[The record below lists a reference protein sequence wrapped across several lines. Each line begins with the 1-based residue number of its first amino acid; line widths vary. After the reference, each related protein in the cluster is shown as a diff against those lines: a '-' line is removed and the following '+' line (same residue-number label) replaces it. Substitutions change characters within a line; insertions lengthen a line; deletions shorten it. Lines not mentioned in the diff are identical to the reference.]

1 MKRPSITNLVARLGA
16 WLAMPESDT
25 SHTTAPET
33 ESKDD
38 SLSIE
43 REHVE
48 NTPFIIVG
56 TKKHGYWL
64 TMGEHRLTPIHKTK
78 KEVIKVMNEKSWT
91 LISAVMIAF
100 IHGRAHVDKAFT
112 KDLAVPP
119 SEKAETTA
127 KTAHL

>member
-1 MKRPSITNLVARLGA
+1 MKKLSITNLVARLGEF
-16 WLAMPESDT
+16 LALQGSDT
-25 SHTTAPET
+25 SHTTAQKT
-33 ESKDD
+33 ESKED

-78 KEVIKVMNEKSWT
+78 KEVLKVMNEKSWT

-112 KDLAVPP
+112 KDLSVHP
-119 SEKAETTA
+119 SDKAETTA
-127 KTAHL
+127 RTAHL